1 MKLKMVIELNYN
13 SDLWHQNAEE
23 YDAFK
28 DFVLNPDKSE
38 DLILFSNFVGDEVG
52 FVKVIEVLDEQDP
65 AN

>member
-28 DFVLNPDKSE
+28 DFVLNPDKAE

-52 FVKVIEVLDEQDP
+52 FVEVIEVLDEQD
-65 AN
+65 ATN

>member
-1 MKLKMVIELNYN
+1 MKLKMTIELTYK
-13 SDLWHQNAEE
+13 SELWHQNAEE

-28 DFVLNPDKSE
+28 EFVLNPDKAE

-65 AN
+65 AS